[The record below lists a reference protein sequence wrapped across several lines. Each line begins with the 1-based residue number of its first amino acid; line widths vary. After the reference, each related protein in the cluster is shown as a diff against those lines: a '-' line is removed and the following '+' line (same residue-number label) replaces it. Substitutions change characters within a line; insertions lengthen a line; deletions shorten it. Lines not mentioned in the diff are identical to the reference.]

1 MPSPLTPFL
10 SDLSSSETLRALHQ
24 PLFVG
29 MWVCQG
35 VATASRTPWMGRQT
49 PPPFTDGM
57 PEVQGA
63 APYQGP
69 RGKAGPE
76 RPRAPLAW
84 APSPAPPAPLAPAPA
99 QLLGPNPGLWEVDQ
113 GEEAD
118 GDGRPL
124 MPLGCLDVTDVALGS
139 CLGILTGLLNCNSPW
154 HRGAGPRPGLPY
166 PQQLQLRR
174 AKGWRP
180 GRAGGSGA
188 AGHLDLAP
196 RGPATRGRG
205 TILGRC

>member
-1 MPSPLTPFL
+1 MHSLPRPQLLSLASALPAPEAQCKILTTRLTHRIPASAPSCPEAPLAMPSPLTPFL
-10 SDLSSSETLRALHQ
+10 SGLSSSVTLRALPQ

-35 VATASRTPWMGRQT
+35 VATASRTPWMGRRT

-84 APSPAPPAPLAPAPA
+84 APSPAP
-99 QLLGPNPGLWEVDQ
+99 LLPWPPPPPSCWGLIQ
-113 GEEAD
+113 ACG
-118 GDGRPL
+118 
-124 MPLGCLDVTDVALGS
+124 
-139 CLGILTGLLNCNSPW
+139 
-154 HRGAGPRPGLPY
+154 
-166 PQQLQLRR
+166 
-174 AKGWRP
+174 K
-180 GRAGGSGA
+180 
-188 AGHLDLAP
+188 
-196 RGPATRGRG
+196 
-205 TILGRC
+205 